1 MSNQVHMSA
10 SDRREALIAAA
21 VRAIRSNGMLESST
35 RTVSAEAGVS
45 TGLMHH
51 YFDSYDD
58 LMAAAF
64 ERVAAE
70 DLQRARDLV
79 EALATPTQRLD
90 AIVSEFQ
97 PARDAWQFQ
106 WWMDAWSSS
115 ARHPAVRD
123 IAAKLNSGWQGL
135 LEQILR
141 EGTETGEFVC
151 ADPLA
156 SEWRLLAL
164 LDGLT
169 IQVVAQT
176 DGPGREDVERW
187 SHHMAR
193 VETGRA

>member
-1 MSNQVHMSA
+1 MSA
-10 SDRREALIAAA
+10 SDRREALVAAA
-21 VRAIRSNGMLESST
+21 VRAIRANGMLESST
-35 RTVSAEAGVS
+35 RTVAAEAGVS
-45 TGLMHH
+45 TGLLHH

-70 DLQRARDLV
+70 DLHRAREVVLSHP
-79 EALATPTQRLD
+79 TPSEQLD
-90 AIVSEFQ
+90 AIVTEFQ

-123 IAAKLNSGWQGL
+123 IAAQLNAGWQRL
-135 LEQILR
+135 IEEVLR
-141 EGTETGEFVC
+141 EGMQTGEFAC
-151 ADPLA
+151 PDPRGSA
-156 SEWRLLAL
+156 WRLLAL

-187 SHHMAR
+187 SMHAAR

>member
-1 MSNQVHMSA
+1 MTRQVHMSA
-10 SDRREALIAAA
+10 DERRESLIAAA
-21 VRAIRSNGMLESST
+21 VRTIRNNGMLESST
-35 RTVSAEAGVS
+35 RTVAHEAGVS

-79 EALATPTQRLD
+79 DSLPSATERLD

-115 ARHPAVRD
+115 ARHPAVRET
-123 IAAKLNSGWQGL
+123 AASLNAEWQRL
-135 LEQILR
+135 IEEILR
-141 EGTETGEFVC
+141 DGASTGEFTC
-151 ADPLA
+151 PDPRA
-156 SEWRLLAL
+156 SAWRLLAL

-176 DGPGREDVERW
+176 VGPGRIDVEAW
-187 SHHMAR
+187 SHYAAR